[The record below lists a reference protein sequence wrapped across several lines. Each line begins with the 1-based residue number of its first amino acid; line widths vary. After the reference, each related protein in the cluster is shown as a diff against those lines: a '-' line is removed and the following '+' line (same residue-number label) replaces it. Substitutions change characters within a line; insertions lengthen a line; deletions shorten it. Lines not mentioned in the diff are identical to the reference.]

1 MPSPYDTQELPMIN
15 PLEGQPQMDGADI
28 SGMPGIPDPMM
39 QPQPMEDDETEM
51 SIEDLITMAGTNPEL
66 LTPEEQARLADDE
79 QTKIAAKHYDNLA
92 KTLEQSKLNSIAEDI
107 IELVEEDD
115 QSRKDWFLRVQRG
128 IRNLGV
134 SDKTLGGAA
143 FKGASTVVHP
153 VLMEAC
159 TQFQA
164 RAIQEMWP
172 TGGPVKTQ
180 VLGTKTPDKMN
191 QADRVE
197 SYMNYLYTVEMTE
210 AFTEEDN
217 MLLRLPLSGS
227 TFKKMFFDPLKR
239 RLSSIFVEPAD
250 FIVSYSTVDLHTS
263 PRYTHRVREYVND
276 VRKKEKTGYYIKSD
290 KIEDFNEDSDR
301 PSILDEID
309 DTEGKE
315 RTNYE
320 TDDDRATMYEVYI
333 DYDLKLESTV
343 TTDDVSSVRNYP
355 SKGDQ
360 DATMAIDSQGSSH
373 DKEGEAHPYI
383 ITIDRDS
390 RTIKRI
396 QRNWKPNDELQTKRM
411 YFTHYRFT
419 PGLGFYGYGFLH
431 LIGGLAAAATGLL
444 RALMDSAGF
453 SNMQGGYKTRDSR
466 LPGGN
471 VPLAPGE
478 WREVNSTA
486 DELRKAFFPVPYK
499 EPSETMYRLLGY
511 IDEKARHLAG
521 ITEINTGETNAKDS
535 PVGTTAMLLEQGTK
549 VFTAIHKRIHEAH
562 KQEFKI
568 MAELIEEYMPDE
580 GYPYL
585 LGESEGTLM
594 PEDFDDHIDV
604 IPVSDPNISSNA
616 QRVAKAQSVLEL
628 QQQYPNI
635 VRERPAVR
643 RMLEAIQTYD
653 IDELIGN
660 EEEITKLEKEEAQKR
675 SEMEQMEKDR
685 MQIETD
691 KLSAQMEFERAKGVR
706 EQLEAMMKAMEAAA
720 LVTKAPAIVD
730 LADDLMKSAG
740 FVDADEEGII
750 SQENIPQDPMAPE
763 DELNMDPANMEGMT
777 PEEMLQMPPPAEPEP
792 YPIDSDQAPDNME
805 PSTVEPYLI

>member
-1 MPSPYDTQELPMIN
+1 MPSPYDEQELPTMN
-15 PLEGQPQMDGADI
+15 PFEIVPQMDTSEVA
-28 SGMPGIPDPMM
+28 GMPAASDPM
-39 QPQPMEDDETEM
+39 QQDQPMENDEVQM
-51 SIEDLITMAGTNPEL
+51 PIEDLVSMAGTNPEL
-66 LTPEEQARLADDE
+66 LTPEELELIQRDE
-79 QTKIAAKHYDNLA
+79 QTQMAAKHYDNLA
-92 KTLEQSKLNSIAEDI
+92 KTLDASKLNSIAESI
-107 IELVEEDD
+107 IDLVEEDD

-180 VLGTKTPDKMN
+180 VLGTKTPEKMN
-191 QADRVE
+191 QSDRIE
-197 SYMNYLYTVEMTE
+197 AYMNYLYTIKMTE

-227 TFKKMFFDPLKR
+227 TFKKMFFDPMKR

-250 FIVSYSTVDLHTS
+250 FIVSYSTADLHTS
-263 PRYTHRVREYVND
+263 PRFTHRVREYIND
-276 VRKKEKTGYYIKSD
+276 VRKKENTGYYIKSD
-290 KIEDFNEDSDR
+290 KVQDFSEDSDK
-301 PSILDEID
+301 PTLLDEID
-309 DTEGKE
+309 STEGKV

-320 TDDDRATMYEVYI
+320 SDDDRATMYEVYI
-333 DYDLKLESTV
+333 DYNLKLESTV
-343 TTDDVSSVRNYP
+343 SLDTR
-355 SKGDQ
+355 
-360 DATMAIDSQGSSH
+360 DATQATDNQGSSH
-373 DKEGEAHPYI
+373 EDTDEAYPYI

-390 RTIKRI
+390 RTIRRI
-396 QRNWKPNDELQTKRM
+396 QRNWKPNDDQATKRM

-431 LIGGLAAAATGLL
+431 LIGGLAAAATGSL

-471 VPLAPGE
+471 IPLSPGE
-478 WREVNSTA
+478 WREVNSTS
-486 DELRKAFFPVPYK
+486 DELRKAFFPIPYK
-499 EPSETMYRLLGY
+499 EPSDTMFQLLGY
-511 IDEKARHLAG
+511 MDEKARHLAG

-568 MAELIEEYMPDE
+568 MADLIEEYMPDE

-585 LGESEGTLM
+585 IGEAEGTLM
-594 PEDFDDHIDV
+594 PEDFNDHIDV

-616 QRVAKAQSVLEL
+616 QRVAKAQSILEL

-635 VRERPAVR
+635 VKERSAVR
-643 RMLEAIQTYD
+643 RMLEAIQAYD

-660 EEEITKLEKEEAQKR
+660 EEEIAKLEEEEAQKR

-691 KLSAQMEFERAKGVR
+691 KLQAQMEFERAKGVR
-706 EQLEAMMKAMEAAA
+706 EQLEAMLKSMEAAA
-720 LVTKAPAIVD
+720 LVTKAPTIVK
-730 LADDLMKSAG
+730 LADDLMQSAG
-740 FVDADEEGII
+740 FIDANEEGLVNN
-750 SQENIPQDPMAPE
+750 ENMPQQAQMDSIGQDQMDPME
-763 DELNMDPANMEGMT
+763 QSQMT
-777 PEEMLQMPPPAEPEP
+777 PEEMLGMPPLAPPEP
-792 YPIDSDQAPDNME
+792 YPEEIEQLPPQQFPQQME
-805 PSTVEPYLI
+805 QGQ